1 MEKEALKRDPGAKL
15 GTIQFFSLAGGCL
28 RRRPKAA
35 A

>member
-15 GTIQFFSLAGGCL
+15 GTIGGCL